1 MGLSNPRSIFGIHE
15 ISPYRRDTG
24 KFYGK
29 LRVLSGSSISFTGEQ
44 IKLNG
49 GSNKYP
55 WSVESGLITS
65 EMTLKFKEYP
75 GFVFELFFGKAAT
88 EVLTPS
94 ATGEINDYANVK
106 GVSIKDAVNGL
117 SSITIIPSTGSGNL
131 KFGRYVL
138 VATDSDTVDIYV
150 SSDLNFDRGTS
161 EDYTDD
167 LLKVDTVDISAATND
182 VVSLGLRFNKT
193 GTPAFVVGDTATFD
207 VLPPYSSKMSVV
219 VGAPTDTTPE
229 FGALIAAEKR
239 ADLSIVYMDVFRA
252 KATGMPIGL
261 EAKTFSESEVK
272 VDCLY
277 DSAKSG
283 VFKFL
288 SVNPSS

>member
-55 WSVESGLITS
+55 WAVESGLITS

-75 GFVFELFFGKAAT
+75 GFVFELFFGKAST
-88 EVLTPS
+88 ETTIPS
-94 ATGEINDYANVK
+94 TTGEVNSFANK
-106 GVSIKDAVNGL
+106 NGVSVKDAANGI
-117 SSITIIPSTGSGNL
+117 SSVIPIPSTGAANL

-138 VATDSDTVDIYV
+138 VATDSDTVSIYV
-150 SSDLNFDRGTS
+150 SSDLNFDRGTP
-161 EDYTDD
+161 EDFDDD
-167 LLKVDTVDISAATND
+167 LLLIGSVDISAATND
-182 VVSLGLRFNKT
+182 VASIGLRFAKT
-193 GTPAFVVGDTATFD
+193 GTPAFVVGDTAIFD
-207 VLPPYSSKMSVV
+207 VLPPYTSKMEVV

-229 FGALIAAEKR
+229 FGALVAAEKR
-239 ADLSIVYMDVFRA
+239 SDKGIIYMDVFRA
-252 KATGMPIGL
+252 KGTGMPIGL
-261 EAKTFSESEVK
+261 EAKAFSESEVK

-277 DSAKSG
+277 DSVKGG
-283 VFKFL
+283 VFKFMA
-288 SVNPSS
+288 VNPSS

>member
-1 MGLSNPRSIFGIHE
+1 MSLSNPRSIFGIHE
-15 ISPYRRDTG
+15 ISLYRRDSG

-55 WSVESGLITS
+55 WAVESGLITS

-88 EVLTPS
+88 EVTTPS
-94 ATGEINDYANVK
+94 ATGEVNDYANVQ
-106 GVSIKDAVNGL
+106 GSTVKDASNGI
-117 SSITIIPSTGSGNL
+117 SSISVIPTTGAANL
-131 KFGRYVL
+131 KFGHYVL
-138 VATDSDTVDIYV
+138 VATDADTVDIYV
-150 SSDLNFDRGTS
+150 SSDLNFDRGTA
-161 EDYTDD
+161 EDYEDD
-167 LLKVDTVDISAATND
+167 LLKVGSVDITAANND
-182 VVSLGLRFNKT
+182 VASLGLRFVKT
-193 GTPAFVVGDTATFD
+193 GTPAFTVGDTAVFD
-207 VLPPYSSKMSVV
+207 VLPPYSKKMSVL
-219 VGAPTDTTPE
+219 VGSPTDTTPE

-239 ADLSIVYMDVFRA
+239 SDLSIVYMDVFRA

-261 EAKTFSESEVK
+261 EAKAFSESEVK

-277 DSAKSG
+277 DSTKGG